1 MLQEFNELVLTLGSF
16 INTIVSYPSQYIPL
30 ISPNLVLVLI
40 SILFGYFYGK
50 KAMLGL
56 KTVTAVVFSI
66 LFFGFMK
73 FIGVA

>member
-56 KTVTAVVFSI
+56 KTITAVTFAI
-66 LFFGFMK
+66 MAFCTLK